1 MHQLNYEL
9 TTIINLTKKAGAL
22 IQNIRSRGF
31 EIKYKGDVSDPVT
44 EADLA
49 ASDFLMK
56 EISRY
61 FPNDLIVSEEAPL
74 PEEASEQKRIWFIDP
89 IDGTKEFINNGQ
101 EWSVMVGLAQHNR
114 PILVVVFW
122 PMEDKL
128 YYATKDQGAFMES
141 RGSRVKLQVTPPQEL
156 KEARI
161 LQSRGHYD
169 NKVDEIAKQLGITH
183 VLKQS
188 SIGLKLGSIAEG
200 KADLYF
206 NLSGKCHLWDLCG
219 PEIILLEA
227 QGALITDSGLL
238 ISYHSKTSVIREKF
252 IATSDVRNTSHLMKL
267 L

>member
-1 MHQLNYEL
+1 
-9 TTIINLTKKAGAL
+9 
-22 IQNIRSRGF
+22 
-31 EIKYKGDVSDPVT
+31 
-44 EADLA
+44 
-49 ASDFLMK
+49 
-56 EISRY
+56 
-61 FPNDLIVSEEAPL
+61 
-74 PEEASEQKRIWFIDP
+74 
-89 IDGTKEFINNGQ
+89 
-101 EWSVMVGLAQHNR
+101 
-114 PILVVVFW
+114 
-122 PMEDKL
+122 MEDKL

-219 PEIILLEA
+219 PEVILLEA
-227 QGALITDSGLL
+227 QGALITESGLP